1 MALPGCKCLGMAGSL
16 EAPSHKRLGGP
27 RCLSSFAPFGDIS
40 SFVLFPSI
48 RLWQFNYFTERG
60 EMLLELEMTKEKLQ
74 SWRNL
79 PFRISEALG
88 NEQLLSTPC
97 LLLTNIR
104 N

>member
-1 MALPGCKCLGMAGSL
+1 MVESL
-16 EAPSHKRLGGP
+16 EAPSHKRLGDP

-74 SWRNL
+74 SWSNL
-79 PFRISEALG
+79 LFWVSESLG
-88 NEQLLSTPC
+88 NEQLLSAPG